1 MDRPTSKIP
10 SEIFSAILDLLL
22 RGFSENPDAIYY
34 FLLQG
39 INEKEAAKFIGYS
52 VRTLQ
57 SFRVKGGGPVY
68 FHPTKKSVRYRR
80 LECLLWFENGMVKST
95 SQYDGIITQ
104 FSDHM
109 KMSPPPADNDNSDL
123 T

>member
-1 MDRPTSKIP
+1 MAS
-10 SEIFSAILDLLL
+10 L
-22 RGFSENPDAIYY
+22 NPVAADCV
-34 FLLQG
+34 
-39 INEKEAAKFIGYS
+39 AAKFMGFS

-57 SFRVKGGGPVY
+57 SMRVKGGGPTY

-80 LECLLWFENGMVKST
+80 LECLLWFENGVVKST

-104 FSDHM
+104 FSEHITT
-109 KMSPPPADNDNSDL
+109 PPPIADNDNSDQ